1 VLILK
6 VNAPFWANALG
17 QSATPMPTAD
27 EIHHDARRIVLR
39 VARDW
44 TVAALVDQQGG
55 GIKLA
60 KPFSPGTSL
69 LEMIHP
75 ADLDVLA
82 HNRDWC
88 ALHPDRDVTLC
99 IRFARGTD
107 WWVPLLTLLRHDGG
121 DMIEMTLE
129 RDGAVAARSAE
140 SQMRKVIDGSQ
151 QGIVVRTLE
160 KVLYVNHGFARM
172 MGYGSIPELIAAGH
186 LLDRDSIH
194 PDDIPVVMEHLRRRI
209 SGEDKY
215 SQYELRLKR
224 RDGSY
229 LWVETMASPVNWD
242 GQPASLS
249 WLMDI
254 SARKAAEAEMIRSR
268 ETAER
273 ANRVKSE
280 FLASMSHELR
290 TPLNA
295 ILGFSEMIS
304 TEMFG
309 KLHSRYIEY
318 AGDIHQSGQHLLD
331 LINDILDLSKLE
343 AGKLTLKDSDFD
355 LVRMVKNVLALVQ
368 RQADGKSLTIA
379 ELLPAQARVRGD
391 LRAMKQVLL
400 NLLSNA
406 VKFTPEGGEIT
417 VAIQDRA
424 GALELIVRDTGIGM
438 TAGEIAVALEPFG
451 QVDSLLARE
460 QPGTG
465 LGLPISVALMKLH
478 GGSLRIDSTPGEGT
492 SLIATIPA
500 ERVIARA
507 AA

>member
-1 VLILK
+1 M
-6 VNAPFWANALG
+6 
-17 QSATPMPTAD
+17 STAD
-27 EIHHDARRIVLR
+27 EHHHDARRIVLR
-39 VARDW
+39 VAKDW
-44 TVAALVDQQGG
+44 SIAEFVDQQGG
-55 GIKLA
+55 GLKLA
-60 KPFSPGTSL
+60 KPFTPGTSL

-75 ADLDVLA
+75 ADAEVLA
-82 HNRDWC
+82 YNRDWC
-88 ALHPDRDVTLC
+88 LSHLHRDVTLC
-99 IRFARGTD
+99 IRFARGPD
-107 WWVPLLTLLRHDGG
+107 WWVPLLTHLRHDG
-121 DMIEMTLE
+121 DDTIEITLE

-172 MGYGSIPELIAAGH
+172 LGYDSIPELVADGA
-186 LLDRDSIH
+186 LLNRESIH
-194 PDDIPVVMEHLRRRI
+194 PDDIPVVMEHLRRRLT
-209 SGEDKY
+209 GEDKF
-215 SQYELRLKR
+215 SQYELRLQR

-229 LWVETMASPVNWD
+229 LWVETMASPVKWD
-242 GQPASLS
+242 GQLASLS

-254 SARKAAEAEMIRSR
+254 SERKAAEAELIKSR
-268 ETAER
+268 ESAER

-309 KLHSRYIEY
+309 KLHARYIEY

-355 LVRMVKNVLALVQ
+355 LVRMIKNVLALVQ
-368 RQADGKSLTIA
+368 RQADGKRLTIV
-379 ELLPAQARVRGD
+379 EMLPGQLKIRGD

-417 VAIQDRA
+417 VATQERG
-424 GALELIVRDTGIGM
+424 GAVELVVRDTGIGM
-438 TAGEIAVALEPFG
+438 TAAEIAVALEPFG

-507 AA
+507 A